1 LKSNGKGTW
10 PVSRLI
16 IDGYNVIW
24 NWPGLKEHRHD
35 ALGAAREKLI
45 EILLEYQ
52 AFSGEKIIVVF
63 DAYQVK
69 GYQPRREEHRGL
81 EVIYTEPGQTAD
93 SLIEALVTRLSGPEA
108 DMGVVTSD
116 WAQQQIVLG
125 KGARRW
131 SSGEFYLEVQRVLSA
146 IATKAKHTQRG
157 SQTTRFENRLNL
169 NIKENMEEIRRKK

>member
-1 LKSNGKGTW
+1 MNW
-10 PVSRLI
+10 LI

-35 ALGAAREKLI
+35 ALGVAREKLI

-69 GYQPRREEHRGL
+69 GHQSRREEYPGL

-93 SLIEALVTRLSGPEA
+93 TLIEALVTRLSGPEVS
-108 DMGVVTSD
+108 MGVVTSD

-146 IATKAKHTQRG
+146 IATQARHTRRSGQG
-157 SQTTRFENRLNL
+157 TRFENLLNL
-169 NIKENMEEIRRKK
+169 KTKENFEDIRRKRDKS